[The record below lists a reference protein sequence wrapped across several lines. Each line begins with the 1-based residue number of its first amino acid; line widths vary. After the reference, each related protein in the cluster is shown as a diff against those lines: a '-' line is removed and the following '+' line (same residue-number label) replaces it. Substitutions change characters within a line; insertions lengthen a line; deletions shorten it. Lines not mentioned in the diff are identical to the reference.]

1 MKTNMV
7 YKHTRPWPVSNLGPY
22 SCRVCQCSLL
32 VSRAARPGASECSSA
47 GDHGFLGETNFN
59 GNASNAAQWGSEI
72 HQKHTLRLICKKKI
86 NSQQGAP

>member
-32 VSRAARPGASECSSA
+32 VARAARPGASHCSST
-47 GDHGFLGETNFN
+47 GDYEFLGETSVN
-59 GNASNAAQWGSEI
+59 GNASNVAQWDTEKY
-72 HQKHTLRLICKKKI
+72 QKHTT
-86 NSQQGAP
+86 